1 MFVSPLKM
9 FVLPVIIFPLVFGL
23 AIFRLYQIPKK
34 LLSGELRLPARYC
47 TILFIATV
55 CAYFVLLIYTVL
67 LITSLV
73 LALFFAEN
81 LASAYFS
88 LIIYV
93 AAYPFVYIGVAWIF
107 YYGFSRRV

>member
-1 MFVSPLKM
+1 MLITKENFSK
-9 FVLPVIIFPLVFGL
+9 
-23 AIFRLYQIPKK
+23 
-34 LLSGELRLPARYC
+34 
-47 TILFIATV
+47 FITRSSATV

-67 LITSLV
+67 LIVSLV

-81 LASAYFS
+81 IASAYFS

-107 YYGFSRRV
+107 YYGLSRRV

>member
-1 MFVSPLKM
+1 M

-23 AIFRLYQIPKK
+23 AIFRLYQIPKE
-34 LLSGELRLPARYC
+34 LFSGELRLPARYC

-67 LITSLV
+67 LIASLV

-81 LASAYFS
+81 IASAYLS

-107 YYGFSRRV
+107 YYGLSRRV